1 MFALF
6 KFKKNKK
13 KKKKYNDLKPTY
25 DNILDSIYTLN
36 NRIKYDNY
44 TPTDFDNSYL
54 EENKQFLEVKK
65 NDENVRYILFHK
77 LLILID
83 YKQENKDIINNIDD
97 MRFDLSNKLSGNM
110 LPVYFQI
117 NHNLDTKDKLKDVI
131 FNKIHYFN
139 ILLLNKLI
147 IVNNIE

>member
-6 KFKKNKK
+6 KCVSIQKENNN
-13 KKKKYNDLKPTY
+13 NDLKPTY

-44 TPTDFDNSYL
+44 DPTDFDISYL
-54 EENKQFLEVKK
+54 EENKQFLEIKK
-65 NDENVRYILFHK
+65 NDENVRYVLFYK

-83 YKQENKDIINNIDD
+83 YKQEKKDIIINIDD
-97 MRFDLSNKLSGNM
+97 MRFDLSNKLFGSM
-110 LPVYFQI
+110 LPVFFQI

-147 IVNNIE
+147 IVNDIE